1 MRDFI
6 TNAELEPP
14 VVPSLVKVS
23 EELTNEAEEGDE
35 EKDITI
41 EELHDMYYDM
51 FAVGIEAIEDQ
62 LTGGK

>member
-1 MRDFI
+1 M
-6 TNAELEPP
+6 EPP